1 MLKGSLN
8 LERSL
13 FPLDDKAVGTY
24 QRIFPCKIMD
34 KDGKVLRVI
43 QPEDMD
49 KDGQITKRSNN
60 PFYTNK
66 RYVPTL

>member
-8 LERSL
+8 LERPL
-13 FPLDDKAVGTY
+13 FPCTY
-24 QRIFPCKIMD
+24 KTLNIGKRIFPCKIMD

-49 KDGQITKRSNN
+49 KDGQITKKSNN
-60 PFYTNK
+60 PLFTY
-66 RYVPTL
+66 RR

>member
-8 LERSL
+8 LERPL
-13 FPLDDKAVGTY
+13 FPCTY
-24 QRIFPCKIMD
+24 TPLNIGKRIFPCKIMD

-60 PFYTNK
+60 PFFTKK

>member
-1 MLKGSLN
+1 MEEYIQKG
-8 LERSL
+8 
-13 FPLDDKAVGTY
+13 A
-24 QRIFPCKIMD
+24 IFPCKIMD

-60 PFYTNK
+60 PFFTKK